1 MTDMH
6 HHTELSFVDEFRWVP
21 PFHYLKNGWEDA
33 VLLWCM
39 LQAGPP
45 SLHYYCA
52 VVLHSCIVLPPVS
65 HSSNH
70 EYHCWQLTRQSAMF
84 GIFIAILSVSF
95 DFPSYIWS
103 AALYGSET
111 GTLRKVDQKYLES
124 SEMWYWIMMEKFT
137 ITDRVRNE

>member
-1 MTDMH
+1 
-6 HHTELSFVDEFRWVP
+6 
-21 PFHYLKNGWEDA
+21 
-33 VLLWCM
+33 
-39 LQAGPP
+39 
-45 SLHYYCA
+45 
-52 VVLHSCIVLPPVS
+52 
-65 HSSNH
+65 
-70 EYHCWQLTRQSAMF
+70 MF